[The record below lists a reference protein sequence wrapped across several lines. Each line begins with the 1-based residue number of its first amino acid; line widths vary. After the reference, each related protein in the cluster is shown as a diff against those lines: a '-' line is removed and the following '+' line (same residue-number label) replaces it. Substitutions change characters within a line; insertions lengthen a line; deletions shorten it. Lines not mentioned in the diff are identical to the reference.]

1 MRLLRLRAWIAALGF
16 GVFALASPTLAAPSP
31 DAYTALMATA
41 VPAPAVQWFHL
52 ADALAQA
59 RARPGDED
67 RAALLRHQLLA
78 AHTAELNGQARPTP
92 TPTVATLVA
101 QTAPPPT
108 GDLALVSAWEQAFNR
123 HIHVRPAEAHRG
135 APPEIAYLGK
145 QLLPLGPGA
154 WTKDTAGRAQYFWV
168 LFLVNRSPTALPLPA
183 FRLQADGLALDC
195 TPPVLPTGS
204 AGAIGE
210 PLPDPGEIVAP
221 GSERPFVC
229 RAFDGPQFREPLRT
243 RLAGRGS
250 TPLRLYPPHLASPAA
265 FDSLV
270 KVLGQG
276 QTRARDAWMQRLGA
290 GTSEATAPTSKTSP
304 QPARGAKAEASAPA
318 EPTNRWARLRGMLA
332 LGGAAA
338 ALAVVG
344 VFVFG
349 LLRGESMSDRF
360 SRALRVA
367 AGVMGV
373 ALLLGLPW
381 TQQLLGTAGDEMG
394 GRAATAMRESLA
406 DNDTSLAKRGTRPA
420 GGLKGL
426 QQQTGLDLKG
436 LGLIAVLALFALG
449 RGALRMGTS
458 RGAVIIGTALVM
470 AIACVVSIVSLF
482 ADGSLSGGGGWARMG
497 VVLVPLILAGIFF
510 GYALI
515 PLLLHLLH
523 FKLDDEDK
531 TWPGNVWSALRR
543 SLDFRGSATQAD
555 FWGFIS
561 FAAMAAVLAG
571 SFHPRAAW
579 AVLLVLALP
588 SAALAARRLRG
599 MSSAEAW
606 GVAAMLGLL
615 LVELL
620 TAD

>member
-1 MRLLRLRAWIAALGF
+1 MLRRACIAALCLG
-16 GVFALASPTLAAPSP
+16 GFALAVPTLAAPAP

-41 VPAPAVQWFHL
+41 LPAPAVQWFHL

-59 RARPGDED
+59 RARPGDEE

-78 AHTAELNGQARPTP
+78 AHTAELNGQPAPQP

-101 QTAPPPT
+101 PTALPPT
-108 GDLALVSAWEQAFNR
+108 GDAALVSAWEQAFNR
-123 HIHVRPAEAHRG
+123 HIQVRAAEAQRG

-154 WTKDTAGRAQYFWV
+154 WTQDTAGRAQYFWV
-168 LFLVNRSPTALPLPA
+168 LYLVNRSPTALPLPA
-183 FRLQADGLALDC
+183 FRLQADGLLLDC
-195 TPPVLPTGS
+195 TPPVLPPGT
-204 AGAIGE
+204 AGTLGE

-229 RAFDGPQFREPLRT
+229 RAFDSPQFREPLRA
-243 RLAGRGS
+243 RLAGRSS
-250 TPLRLYPPHLASPAA
+250 TPLRLYPPHLASAA
-265 FDSLV
+265 GFEGLV

-276 QTRARDAWMQRLGA
+276 QTRARDVWVQRLGA
-290 GTSEATAPTSKTSP
+290 GKAEATPATSNAPQRPT
-304 QPARGAKAEASAPA
+304 QGAKATPSAPA
-318 EPTNRWARLRGMLA
+318 EPNSRWASLRGMLA

-344 VFVFG
+344 VFVLG
-349 LLRGESMSDRF
+349 LLQGEAMSDRIG
-360 SRALRVA
+360 RALRVG

-381 TQQLLGTAGDEMG
+381 TQQLLGTAGDELG

-406 DNDTSLAKRGTRPA
+406 DNDAALAQRGMRRA

-426 QQQTGLDLKG
+426 QQQTGLELKT

-458 RGAVIIGTALVM
+458 RGAVIIATALVM
-470 AIACVVSIVSLF
+470 VIACVVSIVSLF
-482 ADGSLSGGGGWARMG
+482 SDGSLSGGEGWARLG

-531 TWPGNVWSALRR
+531 TWPGSVWSALRQ
-543 SLDFRGSATQAD
+543 SLDFQGSATQGD

-561 FAAMAAVLAG
+561 FGALAAVVAG
-571 SFHPRAAW
+571 AFHPRAAW

-588 SAALAARRLRG
+588 TAALAARRLRG

-606 GVAAMLGLL
+606 GVAAMLGLM

-620 TAD
+620 TGH

>member
-1 MRLLRLRAWIAALGF
+1 
-16 GVFALASPTLAAPSP
+16 
-31 DAYTALMATA
+31 MATA
-41 VPAPAVQWFHL
+41 LPAPAVQWFHL
-52 ADALAQA
+52 ADALAQV

-78 AHTAELNGQARPTP
+78 AHTAELNEQAAPQP

-101 QTAPPPT
+101 QTALPPT
-108 GDLALVSAWEQAFNR
+108 GDPALISGWEQAFNR
-123 HIHVRPAEAHRG
+123 HVQVRLAEAQRG

-195 TPPVLPTGS
+195 TPPALPTGS
-204 AGAIGE
+204 TGAVGE
-210 PLPDPGEIVAP
+210 ALPDPGEIVAP
-221 GSERPFVC
+221 GGERPFVC
-229 RAFDGPQFREPLRT
+229 RAFDGPQYRESLRA
-243 RLAGRGS
+243 RLAGRSG
-250 TPLRLYPPHLASPAA
+250 TALRLFPPHLASAA
-265 FDSLV
+265 GFDGLV

-276 QTRARDAWMQRLGA
+276 QTRSRDAWMQRLGA
-290 GTSEATAPTSKTSP
+290 GTSEATAPASKALA
-304 QPARGAKAEASAPA
+304 QQARGAKTEASAST
-318 EPTNRWARLRGMLA
+318 EPTNRWASLRGMLA

-349 LLRGESMSDRF
+349 LLRGEPMSDRIG
-360 SRALRVA
+360 RALRVA
-367 AGVMGV
+367 AAVMGV
-373 ALLLGLPW
+373 ALLLGLPL
-381 TQQLLGTAGDEMG
+381 TQQLLGTAGDEMS

-406 DNDTSLAKRGTRPA
+406 DNDAALAKRGMRRA

-426 QQQTGLDLKG
+426 QQQTGLELKT
-436 LGLIAVLALFALG
+436 LGLFAVLALFALG

-458 RGAVIIGTALVM
+458 RGAVVIGTALVM

-482 ADGSLSGGGGWARMG
+482 ADGSLSGGEGWARLG

-510 GYALI
+510 GYALV

-531 TWPGNVWSALRR
+531 TWPSSVWSALRQ
-543 SLDFRGSATQAD
+543 SLDFQGSATQGD

-561 FAAMAAVLAG
+561 FAALATLVAG
-571 SFHPRAAW
+571 AFHHRAAW

-588 SAALAARRLRG
+588 TAALAARRLRG

-606 GVAAMLGLL
+606 GVAAMLGLM